1 MGKNNIDRDY
11 RIQGV
16 MLECVTWWKDL
27 GVVRDMGGKQ
37 AAQCQAAK
45 CEANL
50 VFSCIWRGIKN
61 IYIKRVVNIAQEF
74 SEGHI

>member
-1 MGKNNIDRDY
+1 
-11 RIQGV
+11 
-16 MLECVTWWKDL
+16 MLECVTWGKDL

-50 VFSCIWRGIKN
+50 VFSCIWRGIN
-61 IYIKRVVNIAQEF
+61 YISKELLT
-74 SEGHI
+74 